1 MKTQFQA
8 QFSPMMFSIRAK
20 GKLELKRTPL
30 FLRKQEKLQQQQQN
44 QHFIKKLY
52 IINNKEESVQETLAK
67 YYTNRI

>member
-30 FLRKQEKLQQQQQN
+30 LSSETRKATTTTTTKSAF
-44 QHFIKKLY
+44 H
-52 IINNKEESVQETLAK
+52 
-67 YYTNRI
+67 